1 MRIRALIVRII
12 RQFIH
17 DKRTMALLIV
27 APLLVLSLMYLVF
40 NGDAYQPK
48 IATVQIPAALA
59 DQLSSAGAD
68 VTAFDTEAKAQAAL
82 ADQEIDAMIRL
93 DEGVP
98 HIMLE
103 GSDPSKNRAVMLL
116 IQKTLQGQGAPGAT
130 SATPPPPDQ
139 SANSTADPGSPAATN
154 PDSASAGPEGA
165 AQQPPKP
172 QAPVFEYLHG
182 GADMSSFD
190 SLSPVLIGLFAFFF
204 VFLIAGVS
212 FLRERTSGTLERLLA
227 TPLRRWEI
235 VAGYMAGFGIFTSL
249 QAVLIAGFTV
259 YALGSLMV
267 GSFGY
272 VLLIMLLLSLSA
284 LSFGTLLSAFANSEF
299 QMIQFIPLVIVP
311 QVFFSGLFDLESI
324 SPWLR
329 WITHITPLKY
339 GADAL
344 RGIMIRGEGWNGIAL
359 DVYVLAGLSLVFMFA
374 NVLALRKHRKI

>member
-1 MRIRALIVRII
+1 MRIRAVIVRIV

-17 DKRTMALLIV
+17 DKRTMALLVV

-40 NGDAYQPK
+40 NGDTYQPK
-48 IATVQIPAALA
+48 IGTVELPAAITEKLIAA
-59 DQLSSAGAD
+59 DAK
-68 VTAFDTEAKAQAAL
+68 VTAYDTVEAAEAAL
-82 ADQEIDAMIRL
+82 ADQEIDAFIRL
-93 DEGVP
+93 DQGAAQVK
-98 HIMLE
+98 LE

-116 IQKTLQGQGAPGAT
+116 MQKTLQGQAAPAGVA
-130 SATPPPPDQ
+130 
-139 SANSTADPGSPAATN
+139 GSSNGQAVA
-154 PDSASAGPEGA
+154 PEF
-165 AQQPPKP
+165 Q
-172 QAPVFEYLHG
+172 YLHG
-182 GADMSSFD
+182 SADMSSFD
-190 SLSPVLIGLFAFFF
+190 SFSPVLIGLFAFFF

-235 VAGYMAGFGIFTSL
+235 VVGYMAGFGIFTSL

-272 VLLIMLLLSLSA
+272 VLLIMLLLSLTA
-284 LSFGTLLSAFANSEF
+284 LSFGTLLSAFANTEF
-299 QMIQFIPLVIVP
+299 QMIQFIPIVIVP

-344 RGIMIRGEGWNGIAL
+344 RGIMIRGEGWSGIAL
-359 DVYVLAGLSLVFMFA
+359 DVYVLAVLSLVFMLA

>member
-48 IATVQIPAALA
+48 IGTVQIPAALA
-59 DQLSSAGAD
+59 DKLSSADAE
-68 VTAFDTEAKAQAAL
+68 VTAFDTEAKAQSAL
-82 ADQEIDAMIRL
+82 AEQEIDAMIRL
-93 DEGVP
+93 DQGVP
-98 HIMLE
+98 HIVLE

-116 IQKTLQGQGAPGAT
+116 IQKTLQGQGAT
-130 SATPPPPDQ
+130 NATPPTPDQ
-139 SANSTADPGSPAATN
+139 SANSAADPGSPAATN
-154 PDSASAGPEGA
+154 PDGTATSPGGA
-165 AQQPPKP
+165 AQQQPKI

-182 GADMSSFD
+182 GAEMSSFD

-235 VAGYMAGFGIFTSL
+235 VVGYMAGFGIFTSL

-344 RGIMIRGEGWNGIAL
+344 RGIMIRGEGWSGIAL
-359 DVYVLAGLSLVFMFA
+359 DVYVLAGLSLAFMLA